1 MNLYNKVMDLSTKE
15 IIMSARLNHFETVPG
30 LMKELFDL
38 SIASYKSS
46 IDHTIKNLVEIRASQ
61 MNGCAFCLDIHV
73 KQGKIAGEKEIRMFH
88 VPIWRD
94 SHLFTAKEKAALE
107 LTEAITQ
114 LGKEGVSDSVYA
126 TVKEHFS
133 DTEISELTFA
143 ISLINFWN
151 RIQILA
157 QAEIGSRDAA
167 QGLEKAG
174 YS

>member
-1 MNLYNKVMDLSTKE
+1 MNS
-15 IIMSARLNHFETVPG
+15 RLNHFETVPG
-30 LMKELFDL
+30 LMKELIDL
-38 SIASYKSS
+38 SMASIKSS
-46 IDHTIKNLVEIRASQ
+46 IDHRIKNLIEIRASQ

-94 SHLFTAKEKAALE
+94 SPLFTAKERAALE
-107 LTEAITQ
+107 LTEAMTH
-114 LGKEGVSDSVYA
+114 LGKHGVPDDVYA
-126 TVKEHFS
+126 TVKEHFT
-133 DTEISELTFA
+133 DVEISELTFA
-143 ISLINFWN
+143 IGIINLWN

-174 YS
+174 YSF

>member
-1 MNLYNKVMDLSTKE
+1 MT
-15 IIMSARLNHFETVPG
+15 ARLNHFETVPG

-46 IDHTIKNLVEIRASQ
+46 IDHTIKNLIEIRASQ

-107 LTEAITQ
+107 LTEALTQ
-114 LGKEGVSDSVYA
+114 LGKHGVPDDVYQS
-126 TVKEHFS
+126 VKEHFS
-133 DTEISELTFA
+133 DVEISELTFA
-143 ISLINFWN
+143 ISLINLWN

-174 YS
+174 YNL

>member
-1 MNLYNKVMDLSTKE
+1 MNP
-15 IIMSARLNHFETVPG
+15 RLNHFETVPG
-30 LMKELFDL
+30 LMKELIDL
-38 SIASYKSS
+38 SMASIKSS
-46 IDHTIKNLVEIRASQ
+46 IDHRIKNLIEIRASQ

-94 SHLFTAKEKAALE
+94 SPLFTAKERAALE
-107 LTEAITQ
+107 LTEAMTK
-114 LGKEGVSDSVYA
+114 LGNHGVPDDVYA
-126 TVKEHFS
+126 TVKEHFT
-133 DTEISELTFA
+133 DVEISELTFA
-143 ISLINFWN
+143 IGIINLWN

-174 YS
+174 YSF